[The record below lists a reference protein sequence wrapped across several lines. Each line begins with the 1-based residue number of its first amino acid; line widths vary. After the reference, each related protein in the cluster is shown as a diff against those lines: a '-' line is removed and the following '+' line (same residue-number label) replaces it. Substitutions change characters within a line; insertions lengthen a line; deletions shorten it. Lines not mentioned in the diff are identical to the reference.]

1 MKYTAVLLG
10 LLLLTGC
17 SSHGNVSKRAY
28 VRGAAVEGS
37 TITISFYTDEETI
50 SVTAENLDDAKAEA
64 ERRIG
69 KHIFTGHTELILLGE
84 CREAEV
90 LEYMLHK
97 WKVPP
102 SCRVVTDTADGGEEL
117 KNHDTEQLSGA
128 IDIAQEQGK
137 LGKCDIVTVL
147 SEYLD

>member
-1 MKYTAVLLG
+1 MKYMTVLLG

-17 SSHGNVSKRAY
+17 SSNGNVNKRAY
-28 VRGAAVEGS
+28 VRGAAIDGNTV
-37 TITISFYTDEETI
+37 TMSFYTEEETL
-50 SVTAENLDDAKAEA
+50 SVTAENFDTAKKEA
-64 ERRIG
+64 ELKIG
-69 KHIFTGHTELILLGE
+69 KQIFTGHTELILLGE
-84 CREAEV
+84 CNETEV

-102 SCRVVTDTADGGEEL
+102 SCRVVTNAADGGEEL
-117 KNHDTEQLSGA
+117 KNHDTEKLSGA

-147 SEYLD
+147 SEYLN